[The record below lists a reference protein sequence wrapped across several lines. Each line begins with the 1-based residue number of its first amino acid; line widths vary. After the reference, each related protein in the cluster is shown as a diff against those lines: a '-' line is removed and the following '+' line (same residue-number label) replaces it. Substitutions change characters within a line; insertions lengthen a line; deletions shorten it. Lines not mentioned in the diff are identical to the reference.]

1 MKYLITLD
9 PNVYADNDAAVA
21 AIVATGASVINNYA
35 FNLTFEIDA
44 SEEQFNNLS
53 GITMS
58 QDSSV
63 LLNVKL
69 QVANTDHLLYCTG
82 TVSDP
87 RPWNP
92 ITTGAGEYIYLIDTG
107 IRKSHEQLYPHGDI
121 VDLWTNFENTD
132 ISWYDDAAGHGT
144 AVASLIIGHSQGVAK
159 SATLYNL
166 KLFNENNGNISVGEI
181 INALN
186 AVLYHHNGN
195 LLSKTKT
202 VCLPWVVPQ
211 NNFIDAKI
219 NEMNENNL
227 IVVCAAGNDGADVN
241 NYSPAGVQNAITVGA
256 YDRNYNVSS
265 FTNAPWGSTSSTG
278 FVNYGAELDIFA
290 LGVDVDVAT
299 NTSDTDYITTSG
311 TSLATAIVA
320 GIASHYT
327 ARYPTKTAKE
337 IKDTIL
343 QEGHFDGAT
352 MLVFDTSDPNVNYNL
367 VNKSIITTDNADA
380 AQLADIPSGRVLN
393 VQTGSTGN
401 INIGLNAGAT
411 EVAVLDFAPT
421 PPFINFNTTSGEI
434 AVDAS
439 NLSAE
444 VQVPGVYV
452 FAVKGR
458 VNNNVVVEEY
468 SVGLYNS
475 SADELDTSSQYY
487 YDADANDYDLV
498 VAYQVAP
505 ARVQK
510 P

>member
-1 MKYLITLD
+1 MKYLIALD

-21 AIVATGASVINNYA
+21 AIIATGASVVNNYA

-58 QDSSV
+58 QDSSAV
-63 LLNVKL
+63 LNVKL

-132 ISWYDDAAGHGT
+132 VSWYDDEAGHGT

-166 KLFNENNGNISVGEI
+166 KLFNENNGNITVGEI
-181 INALN
+181 INSLN

-227 IVVCAAGNDGADVN
+227 VVVCAAGNDGADVN
-241 NYSPAGVQNAITVGA
+241 NYSPAGVKNAITVGA

-265 FTNAPWGSTSSTG
+265 FTNAPWGSTGSTG

-290 LGVDVDVAT
+290 LGVDIDVAT
-299 NTSDTDYITTSG
+299 NTSDADYITTSG
-311 TSLATAIVA
+311 TSLAAAIVA
-320 GIASHYT
+320 GITSHYT

-337 IKDTIL
+337 IKDTML

-352 MLVFDTSDPNVNYNL
+352 MLVFDSSDPNINYNL

-380 AQLADIPSGRVLN
+380 AQLADVQSGRILN
-393 VQTGSTGN
+393 VQVGSTGN
-401 INIGLNAGAT
+401 TNISLNPSAS

-421 PPFINFNTTSGEI
+421 PPFINFNATSGEVV
-434 AVDAS
+434 VDAS
-439 NLSAE
+439 VLPAG

-452 FAVKGR
+452 FAVKGK
-458 VNNNVVVEEY
+458 VNNNMVVEEY
-468 SVGLYNS
+468 SIGLYNS
-475 SADELDTSSQYY
+475 SVDELDASSQYY
-487 YDADANDYDLV
+487 YDADADEYDLV
-498 VAYQVAP
+498 VSYQVAP
-505 ARVQK
+505 ATAQK